1 LPEIKYQLKGCYFIS
16 SGMMPFVE
24 TKVSSINIP
33 GVYFLILGVEI
44 LIKMLREWMQAIKIT
59 GIGIKIPVL

>member
-1 LPEIKYQLKGCYFIS
+1 
-16 SGMMPFVE
+16 MMPFVE

-44 LIKMLREWMQAIKIT
+44 LIKMLIERMQAIKIT

>member
-1 LPEIKYQLKGCYFIS
+1 
-16 SGMMPFVE
+16 MMPIVG

-44 LIKMLREWMQAIKIT
+44 LIKMLIERMQAIKIT
-59 GIGIKIPVL
+59 GIGIKIPAL